1 MLSRVMNNIFY
12 LNLNNGNML
21 REMIVKIGLERV
33 DMQEEVILEV
43 LLDNSVTELV
53 ISLEFTSYQK
63 AEV

>member
-1 MLSRVMNNIFY
+1 MNNIFY

>member
-1 MLSRVMNNIFY
+1 
-12 LNLNNGNML
+12 ML